1 MLSFNTQERFI
12 TSAPELIASTAQSD
26 NAPALTSFS
35 AALSPEQERFTEL
48 VKQAEALA
56 ERIQSLRLL
65 VDSHRTKH
73 FGTLLP
79 LKSRLAGYQ
88 RDMVLW
94 LDLRVKSKSL
104 TTKQQRL
111 LRRMICNMALEFAMD
126 GDEEMRILHDAYS
139 DETLAEIQQ
148 AQAAEAQAYFEE
160 MMGQSLGE
168 DKPFETVDDV
178 LHARFEKI
186 RKQAE
191 AREKAKESR
200 KNKRSKH
207 ANQQDS
213 EQLLDDADSALR
225 TIYRQLASALHPD
238 RESDPAV
245 RTFKTQL
252 MSTANTAYKRRDL
265 LALLQLQYQANLTDA
280 KIAASLAHEKIAS
293 LTVLLTER
301 MRAMHRELRDIEL
314 QAASEFVLAPS
325 TIIHEASLKHHLK
338 TLERKLQDEIN
349 EVKQNMTSIQT
360 DAGLKRWL
368 KEQDEPL

>member
-1 MLSFNTQERFI
+1 MHIRECFI
-12 TSAPELIASTAQSD
+12 SSAPEITANTALPV
-26 NAPALTSFS
+26 NAPALTQFS
-35 AALSPEQERFTEL
+35 VDLSPEQERFAEL

-56 ERIQSLRLL
+56 ERIQALRAL
-65 VDSHRTKH
+65 VDSHRIKH
-73 FGTLLP
+73 FATLKP
-79 LKSRLAGYQ
+79 LQSRLANYQ

-111 LRRMICNMALEFAMD
+111 LRRMICHMALEFAMD

-160 MMGQSLGE
+160 MMGQSLDE

-191 AREKAKESR
+191 AREKAKEFR
-200 KNKRSKH
+200 KNKRAKNT
-207 ANQQDS
+207 NQQDS
-213 EQLLDDADSALR
+213 EQLLEDADSALR

-238 RESDPAV
+238 RESDPDV
-245 RTFKTQL
+245 RNFKTQL

-265 LALLQLQYQANLTDA
+265 FALLQLQHQANLTDV
-280 KIAASLAHEKIAS
+280 KIAASLAHEKIAA

-301 MRAMHRELRDIEL
+301 MRTMHRDLRDIEL

-338 TLERKLQDEIN
+338 ALERKLLEEIN
-349 EVKQNMTSIQT
+349 AVKQNMTSIQT
-360 DAGLKRWL
+360 DTGLKRWL
-368 KEQDEPL
+368 KEQEEPL

>member
-1 MLSFNTQERFI
+1 M
-12 TSAPELIASTAQSD
+12 
-26 NAPALTSFS
+26 
-35 AALSPEQERFTEL
+35 
-48 VKQAEALA
+48 A
-56 ERIQSLRLL
+56 ERVKSLRILI
-65 VDSHRTKH
+65 DQHRTQH
-73 FGTLLP
+73 FGTLHP
-79 LKSRLAGYQ
+79 LQKRLAGYQ

-94 LDLRVKSKSL
+94 LDLRVKSKTL

-111 LRRMICNMALEFAMD
+111 LRRMICNMALEFALD
-126 GDEEMRILHDAYS
+126 GDVEMRVLHDAYS

-160 MMGQSLGE
+160 MMGESLGE

-178 LHARFEKI
+178 LHAKFEKI

-200 KNKRSKH
+200 KNKRSKS
-207 ANQQDS
+207 AKQLES
-213 EQLLDDADSALR
+213 ELLLDDADGALR

-238 RESDPAV
+238 RESDPSA
-245 RTFKTQL
+245 RMFKTQL

-265 LALLQLQYQANLTDA
+265 LALLQLQYQANLTDT
-280 KIAASLAHEKIAS
+280 KIAASLAHEKIAA
-293 LTVLLTER
+293 LTALLTER
-301 MRAMHRELRDIEL
+301 MRIMHRELRDVEL

-338 TLERKLQDEIN
+338 TLERKLLDEISQ
-349 EVKQNMTSIQT
+349 VKQEMTSIQT

>member
-1 MLSFNTQERFI
+1 M
-12 TSAPELIASTAQSD
+12 
-26 NAPALTSFS
+26 
-35 AALSPEQERFTEL
+35 SPEQERFTEL

-56 ERIQSLRLL
+56 ERIKSLRSL

-73 FGTLLP
+73 FGTLHP
-79 LKSRLAGYQ
+79 LQTRLSGYQ

-126 GDEEMRILHDAYS
+126 GDNEMRVLHDAYS
-139 DETLAEIQQ
+139 DESLAEIQQ

-191 AREKAKESR
+191 AREKAKESK
-200 KNKRSKH
+200 KNKRGKT
-207 ANQQDS
+207 ANQQHS

-238 RESDPAV
+238 REVDPAT
-245 RTFKTQL
+245 RAFKTQL
-252 MSTANTAYKRRDL
+252 MSTANTAYKRKDL

-280 KIAASLAHEKIAS
+280 KIASSLAHEKIAS
-293 LTVLLTER
+293 LTALLTER
-301 MRAMHRELRDIEL
+301 MRIMHRELRDIEL
-314 QAASEFVLAPS
+314 QASSEFVLAPS

-338 TLERKLQDEIN
+338 TLERKLQDEITA
-349 EVKQNMTSIQT
+349 VKQNMTSIQT